1 MVWLRKP
8 WNGLLFWNFFQLF
21 LWKKKV
27 QTVTPVAV
35 PVDGNESDIGDGSD
49 KSDGSIESK
58 TEEEVIEGETKEDIE
73 ESYSSESEEDETR
86 GSATNGRK
94 LNAKAKDKKVNLSW
108 WKGKWILPKESS
120 FVEVPLRMN
129 ETGNFSS
136 NTSLIQFFELFCNDE
151 IFQLTVDQS
160 NLYNTQRST
169 EGYEVAVMSNR
180 KRPRSY
186 KKVAAVTA
194 GEMKHF

>member
-1 MVWLRKP
+1 
-8 WNGLLFWNFFQLF
+8 
-21 LWKKKV
+21 
-27 QTVTPVAV
+27 
-35 PVDGNESDIGDGSD
+35 
-49 KSDGSIESK
+49 
-58 TEEEVIEGETKEDIE
+58 
-73 ESYSSESEEDETR
+73 
-86 GSATNGRK
+86 
-94 LNAKAKDKKVNLSW
+94 
-108 WKGKWILPKESS
+108 
-120 FVEVPLRMN
+120 MN